1 MPGAVFLEDV
11 IRGKC
16 CCLRCGC
23 RTAMWL
29 VHVCATWML
38 LVLGAS
44 ANSDRGCDSD
54 LSARVNCV

>member
-1 MPGAVFLEDV
+1 
-11 IRGKC
+11 
-16 CCLRCGC
+16 
-23 RTAMWL
+23 MWL